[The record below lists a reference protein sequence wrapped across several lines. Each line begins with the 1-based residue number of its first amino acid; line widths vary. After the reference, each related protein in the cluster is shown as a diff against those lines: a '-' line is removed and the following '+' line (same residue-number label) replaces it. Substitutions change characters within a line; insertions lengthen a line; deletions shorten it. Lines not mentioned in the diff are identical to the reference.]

1 MTTTHPAHENSKH
14 RRKELCARRH
24 NHGKNHDSDHAMQI
38 FANGAGRVP
47 GLFEAQF
54 PTSQIVVTPKNK
66 NKQKKKPT
74 RKDLA
79 FTSSL
84 TGLFVRLRPPNSR
97 TWPHLCQPSFSLPF
111 LWRLPLFPANHR
123 VRTDRGRERRVEW
136 EGRDGKNKPRR
147 CWCAF
152 SWNRYVVLLR
162 FVLLCSLIL
171 RHTPKKRVHAARDCE
186 DGACRVYRTHTIE
199 VFNITADAFNP
210 THVCARSAC
219 QRFKNLAL
227 LRCGQLPSHTHTHT
241 HAIALSTA
249 FSFDVSLR
257 TR

>member
-1 MTTTHPAHENSKH
+1 MSVCDHQTQGHGPIFVSRPSHCPFFGGC
-14 RRKELCARRH
+14 LC
-24 NHGKNHDSDHAMQI
+24 
-38 FANGAGRVP
+38 F
-47 GLFEAQF
+47 
-54 PTSQIVVTPKNK
+54 
-66 NKQKKKPT
+66 
-74 RKDLA
+74 
-79 FTSSL
+79 
-84 TGLFVRLRPPNSR
+84 
-97 TWPHLCQPSFSLPF
+97 QPITESEQ
-111 LWRLPLFPANHR
+111 
-123 VRTDRGRERRVEW
+123 T
-136 EGRDGKNKPRR
+136 EGERDGWSGKGETGRTSR
-147 CWCAF
+147 DAVGAF

-171 RHTPKKRVHAARDCE
+171 QHTPKKRVHAARDCE

-199 VFNITADAFNP
+199 VFNITADAFNS
-210 THVCARSAC
+210 TQVCARSAC